1 MGIINTNIIEDS
13 FAKKDASKYNLSIL
27 IGMDRFSYAIL
38 DDENHLLAL
47 KSYLINADLK
57 ASKKLHPAL
66 QDLFIEDDVLKLPF
80 QKKTVGFINNKTT
93 FVPNKF
99 FQEKEVDTYL
109 SKQVGSLEADQIFVD
124 EVELMGAKNVYAF
137 DQEVYFL
144 VKGYLPNA
152 RFIHNATSVLQGF
165 SFNQNNSSGKK
176 VYVNVKGDHLQIAL
190 FDNQEMVFYN
200 SFAFQNEQDFI
211 YQVMLVFNQFR
222 LSTDSN
228 PVILSG
234 QITKDSKIYR
244 MLFRYINKIQFSKAP
259 SAIQLGGNYHGIPT
273 HFFFDLFSLGLCE

>member
-1 MGIINTNIIEDS
+1 
-13 FAKKDASKYNLSIL
+13 
-27 IGMDRFSYAIL
+27 MDRFSYAIL

-47 KSYLINADLK
+47 KSYLINADLT

-66 QDLFIEDDVLKLPF
+66 QDIFIEDEILKLPF
-80 QKKTVGFINNKTT
+80 QKKTVGFINNKCT
-93 FVPNKF
+93 FVPYKF
-99 FQEKEVDTYL
+99 YQPEEVDTYL
-109 SKQVGSLEADQIFVD
+109 SKQVDSLESDQIFVD
-124 EVELMGAKNVYAF
+124 DVEMMKAKNVYAF

-152 RFIHNATSVLQGF
+152 RFIHNSTSVLQGF
-165 SFNQNNSSGKK
+165 VSNQNSTSGKK
-176 VYVNVKGDHLQIAL
+176 IYVNVKGDHLQIVL
-190 FDNQEMVFYN
+190 LENQELIFSN

-211 YQVMLVFNQFR
+211 YHVMLVYNQFN
-222 LSTDSN
+222 LSTEFN
-228 PVILSG
+228 PVVLSG

-259 SAIQLGGNYHGIPT
+259 SAIQLGGAYHGIPT

>member
-1 MGIINTNIIEDS
+1 
-13 FAKKDASKYNLSIL
+13 
-27 IGMDRFSYAIL
+27 MDRFSYAIL
-38 DDENHLLAL
+38 DDENHLVAL

-66 QDLFIEDDVLKLPF
+66 QEIFIEDEVLKLPF
-80 QKKTVGFINNKTT
+80 QKKTVGFINNKIT

-99 FQEKEVDTYL
+99 YQSEEVDTYL
-109 SKQVGSLEADQIFVD
+109 SKQARSIESDQVFVD
-124 EVELMGAKNVYAF
+124 DVEIMKAKNVYAF

-165 SFNQNNSSGKK
+165 FSNQNDISGKK
-176 VYVNVKGDHLQIAL
+176 VYVNVKGDHMQIAL
-190 FDNQEMVFYN
+190 LNNQELVFYN

-211 YQVMLVFNQFR
+211 YHVMLVYNQFG
-222 LSTDSN
+222 LSIESN
-228 PVILSG
+228 PVVLSG

-244 MLFRYINKIQFSKAP
+244 MLFRYINKIQFSAAP
-259 SAIQLGGNYHGIPT
+259 SGIQLGANYQGIPS